1 MVQNPSHS
9 LRSILVNRRV
19 FLIMALLAAVLI
31 GAGIVLRQH
40 SEGVPV
46 GSATQRSPTDPS
58 AASRPGRGET
68 SLRSESQPE
77 GQVVDVQVVKP
88 TRRDVI
94 YSIALP
100 ANVSPLYQTTL
111 YAKVSGYL
119 KWIGPDKGDHVKK
132 GQVLAVI
139 DAPEVEEQYRQ
150 AVADY
155 KIKKITYERLTNVW
169 KETPDVIAKQ
179 DVDMAEAAFQGAR
192 HLMEQRVVLR
202 DYTKVRAPYD
212 GTITARFA
220 DPGALIQVATSS
232 SSGAI
237 PLFTIMNLET
247 VRVYA
252 NVPQEDTPWARTGIP
267 AVLTVKE
274 LPDRLFAGTV
284 TRTTHALDPS
294 TRSLLIEVDL
304 PNPDQTLQPGT
315 FGELILQLRHSPDA
329 LVIPAGSLIMQG
341 KSTLIFIADQRKA
354 MQRKILTG
362 LSDGR
367 WVEVVEGLTGTEDVV
382 VVGKSK
388 LVEGAFVQPSP
399 YNLPEGTPAIQ
410 RFSTRRPQR

>member
-1 MVQNPSHS
+1 MTDNLSHP
-9 LRSILVNRRV
+9 LRSLLVRPRV
-19 FLIMALLAAVLI
+19 LLMMALLAVTLI
-31 GAGIVLRQH
+31 GAGIVLLQH

-46 GSATQRSPTDPS
+46 ERATDTSASDLS
-58 AASRPGRGET
+58 AARHQASGDT
-68 SLRSESQPE
+68 SPASESQA
-77 GQVVDVQVVKP
+77 GAQVIDVQVVKP
-88 TRRDVI
+88 TRRDVA

-119 KWIGPDKGDHVKK
+119 KWIGPDKGDRVKK
-132 GQVLAVI
+132 DQILAVI

-155 KIKKITYERLTNVW
+155 TIKKITFERLTNVW

-192 HLMEQRVVLR
+192 HLMEQRVALR

-252 NVPQEDTPWARTGIP
+252 NVPQEDTPWAKTGVP
-267 AVLTVKE
+267 AVLTVQE
-274 LPDRLFAGTV
+274 FPGRLFAGTV

-304 PNPDQTLQPGT
+304 PNTDQALQPGT
-315 FGELILQLRHSPDA
+315 FGELTLQLRNSPDA
-329 LVIPAGSLIMQG
+329 LVVPAGSLITQG
-341 KSTLIFIADQRKA
+341 KSTLVFIVEQGKA
-354 MQRKILTG
+354 MQRKIKTG

-367 WVEVVEGLTGTEDVV
+367 WVEVVEGLTGAEDVV

-388 LVEGAFVQPSP
+388 LVEGATVQASA
-399 YNLPEGTPAIQ
+399 YNLPEGTPSVQ
-410 RFSTRRPQR
+410 KFNTRRPGK

>member
-1 MVQNPSHS
+1 
-9 LRSILVNRRV
+9 
-19 FLIMALLAAVLI
+19 
-31 GAGIVLRQH
+31 
-40 SEGVPV
+40 
-46 GSATQRSPTDPS
+46 
-58 AASRPGRGET
+58 
-68 SLRSESQPE
+68 
-77 GQVVDVQVVKP
+77 
-88 TRRDVI
+88 
-94 YSIALP
+94 
-100 ANVSPLYQTTL
+100 
-111 YAKVSGYL
+111 
-119 KWIGPDKGDHVKK
+119 
-132 GQVLAVI
+132 VI
-139 DAPEVEEQYRQ
+139 DAPEVEEQYQQ

-155 KIKKITYERLTNVW
+155 TIKKITHDRLANVW

-179 DVDMAEAAFQGAR
+179 DVDMAQAAFQGAR
-192 HLMEQRVVLR
+192 HLMEQRVALR

-252 NVPQEDTPWARTGIP
+252 NVPQEDTPWAKTGIP

-274 LPDRLFAGTV
+274 LPGRLFTGTV

-304 PNPDQTLQPGT
+304 PNPDQALQPGT
-315 FGELILQLRHSPDA
+315 FGELTLQLRNSPDA
-329 LVIPAGSLIMQG
+329 LVVPAGALMTQD
-341 KSTLIFIADQRKA
+341 KSTLVFIVDQGQA
-354 MQRKILTG
+354 VQRKIKTG

-367 WVEVVEGLTGTEDVV
+367 WIEVVEGLNGMEDVV

-388 LVEGAFVQPSP
+388 LVEGASVRPAP
-399 YNLPEGTPAIQ
+399 YNLPEGKPSVQ
-410 RFSTRRPQR
+410 KFSSRRPEK

>member
-1 MVQNPSHS
+1 MTENPTHS
-9 LRSILVNRRV
+9 PRSMLVNRRV
-19 FLIMALLAAVLI
+19 LVSMALLAVTLI
-31 GAGIVLRQH
+31 GGGLFLLQH

-46 GSATQRSPTDPS
+46 TPQTDPTAARSPTSGDTS
-58 AASRPGRGET
+58 AASTSRPGD
-68 SLRSESQPE
+68 
-77 GQVVDVQVVKP
+77 QVIDVQVVKP
-88 TRRDVI
+88 TRRDVA

-119 KWIGPDKGDHVKK
+119 KSIGPDKGDRVKK
-132 GQVLAVI
+132 HDVLAVI
-139 DAPEVEEQYRQ
+139 DAPEVEEQYQQ

-155 KIKKITYERLTNVW
+155 QIKKITYDRLSNVW

-179 DVDMAEAAFQGAR
+179 DVDMAQAALEGAR
-192 HLMEQRVVLR
+192 HLMEQRVALR

-252 NVPQEDTPWARTGIP
+252 NVPQEDTPWAKTGIP

-274 LPDRLFAGTV
+274 LPDRLFTGTV
-284 TRTTHALDPS
+284 TRTTRALDPS

-304 PNPDQTLQPGT
+304 PNPDQALQPGT
-315 FGELILQLRHSPDA
+315 FGELTLQLRTSPDA
-329 LVIPAGSLIMQG
+329 LVVPAGALMSHNT
-341 KSTLIFIADQRKA
+341 STLVFIVDEGKA
-354 MQRKILTG
+354 VQRKIKTG

-367 WVEVVEGLTGTEDVV
+367 WVEVVEGLNGMEDVV

-388 LVEGAFVQPSP
+388 LVEGASVRPSP
-399 YNLPEGTPAIQ
+399 YNLPEGKSSVQ
-410 RFSTRRPQR
+410 KFSSRRPQT

>member
-1 MVQNPSHS
+1 MTDYPSHS
-9 LRSILVNRRV
+9 LRSLLVKRRV
-19 FLIMALLAAVLI
+19 LLMMALLAVTLI
-31 GAGIVLRQH
+31 GAGIVLLQH
-40 SEGVPV
+40 GEGVPV
-46 GSATQRSPTDPS
+46 KRATDTSSSDPS
-58 AASRPGRGET
+58 AARHQASDDT
-68 SLRSESQPE
+68 SPASESQA
-77 GQVVDVQVVKP
+77 GAQVIDVQVVKP
-88 TRRDVI
+88 TRRDVA

-119 KWIGPDKGDHVKK
+119 KWIGPDKGDRVKK
-132 GQVLAVI
+132 DQILAVI

-155 KIKKITYERLTNVW
+155 TIKKITFERLTNVW

-192 HLMEQRVVLR
+192 HLMEQRVALR

-252 NVPQEDTPWARTGIP
+252 NVPQEDTPWAKTGIP

-274 LPDRLFAGTV
+274 LPGRLFAGTV

-304 PNPDQTLQPGT
+304 PNPDHSLQPGT
-315 FGELILQLRHSPDA
+315 FGELILQLRSSPDA
-329 LVIPAGSLIMQG
+329 LVVPSGSLITQG
-341 KSTLIFIADQRKA
+341 KNTMVFIADQGQAR
-354 MQRKILTG
+354 QQKIRTG

-367 WVEVVEGLTGTEDVV
+367 WVEVVEGLTGAEDVV

-388 LVEGAFVQPSP
+388 LVEGASVQSSA
-399 YNLPEGTPAIQ
+399 YNLPEGTPSVQ
-410 RFSTRRPQR
+410 KFNTRRPDK

>member
-1 MVQNPSHS
+1 MTDNLSHP
-9 LRSILVNRRV
+9 LRSLLVRPRV
-19 FLIMALLAAVLI
+19 LLMMALLAVTLI
-31 GAGIVLRQH
+31 GAGIVLLQH

-46 GSATQRSPTDPS
+46 ERATDTSASDLS
-58 AASRPGRGET
+58 AARHQASGDT
-68 SLRSESQPE
+68 SPASESQA
-77 GQVVDVQVVKP
+77 GAQVIDVQVVKP
-88 TRRDVI
+88 TRRDVA

-119 KWIGPDKGDHVKK
+119 KWIGPDKGDRVKK
-132 GQVLAVI
+132 DQILAVI

-155 KIKKITYERLTNVW
+155 TIKKITFERLTNVW

-192 HLMEQRVVLR
+192 HLMDQRVALR

-252 NVPQEDTPWARTGIP
+252 NVPQEDTPWAKTGVP
-267 AVLTVKE
+267 AVLTVQE
-274 LPDRLFAGTV
+274 FPGRLFAGTV

-304 PNPDQTLQPGT
+304 PNTDQALQPGT
-315 FGELILQLRHSPDA
+315 FGELTLQLRNSPNA
-329 LVIPAGSLIMQG
+329 LVVPAGSLITQG
-341 KSTLIFIADQRKA
+341 KSTLVFIVEQGKA
-354 MQRKILTG
+354 MQRKIKTG

-367 WVEVVEGLTGTEDVV
+367 WVEVVEGLTGAEDVV

-388 LVEGAFVQPSP
+388 LVEGATVQASA
-399 YNLPEGTPAIQ
+399 YNLPEGTPSVQ
-410 RFSTRRPQR
+410 KFNTRRPGK

>member
-1 MVQNPSHS
+1 MTDNLSHP
-9 LRSILVNRRV
+9 LRSLLVRPRV
-19 FLIMALLAAVLI
+19 LLMMALLAVTLI
-31 GAGIVLRQH
+31 GAGIVLLQH
-40 SEGVPV
+40 SQGVPV
-46 GSATQRSPTDPS
+46 ERATDTSASDLS
-58 AASRPGRGET
+58 AARHQASGDT
-68 SLRSESQPE
+68 SPASESQA
-77 GQVVDVQVVKP
+77 GAQVIDVQVVKP
-88 TRRDVI
+88 TRRDVA

-119 KWIGPDKGDHVKK
+119 KWIGPDKGDRVKK
-132 GQVLAVI
+132 DQILAVI

-155 KIKKITYERLTNVW
+155 TIKKITFERLTNVW

-192 HLMEQRVVLR
+192 HLMEQRVALR

-252 NVPQEDTPWARTGIP
+252 NVPQEDTPWAKTGVP
-267 AVLTVKE
+267 AVLTVQE
-274 LPDRLFAGTV
+274 FPGRLFAGTV

-304 PNPDQTLQPGT
+304 PNTDQALQPGT
-315 FGELILQLRHSPDA
+315 FGELTLQLRNSPNA
-329 LVIPAGSLIMQG
+329 LVVPAGSLITQG
-341 KSTLIFIADQRKA
+341 KSTLVFIVEQGKA
-354 MQRKILTG
+354 MQRKIKTG

-367 WVEVVEGLTGTEDVV
+367 WVEVVEGLTGAEDVV

-388 LVEGAFVQPSP
+388 LVEGATVQASA
-399 YNLPEGTPAIQ
+399 YNLPEGTPSVQ
-410 RFSTRRPQR
+410 KFNTRRPGK

>member
-1 MVQNPSHS
+1 MTDNLSHP
-9 LRSILVNRRV
+9 LRSLLVRPRV
-19 FLIMALLAAVLI
+19 LLMMALLAVTLI
-31 GAGIVLRQH
+31 GAGIVLLQH

-46 GSATQRSPTDPS
+46 ERATDTSASDLS
-58 AASRPGRGET
+58 AARHQASGDT
-68 SLRSESQPE
+68 SPASESQA
-77 GQVVDVQVVKP
+77 GAQVIDVQVVKP
-88 TRRDVI
+88 TRRDVA

-119 KWIGPDKGDHVKK
+119 KWIGPDKGDRVKK
-132 GQVLAVI
+132 DQILAVI

-155 KIKKITYERLTNVW
+155 TIKKITFERLTNVW

-192 HLMEQRVVLR
+192 HLMEQRVALR

-252 NVPQEDTPWARTGIP
+252 NVPQEDTPWAKTGVP
-267 AVLTVKE
+267 AVLTVQE
-274 LPDRLFAGTV
+274 FPGRLFAGTV

-304 PNPDQTLQPGT
+304 PNTDQALQPGT
-315 FGELILQLRHSPDA
+315 FGELTLQLRNSPNA
-329 LVIPAGSLIMQG
+329 LVVPAGSLITQG
-341 KSTLIFIADQRKA
+341 KSTLVFIVEQGKA
-354 MQRKILTG
+354 MQRKIKTG

-367 WVEVVEGLTGTEDVV
+367 WVEVVEGLTGAEDVV

-388 LVEGAFVQPSP
+388 LVEGATVQASA
-399 YNLPEGTPAIQ
+399 YNLPEGTPSVQ
-410 RFSTRRPQR
+410 KFNTRRPGK

>member
-1 MVQNPSHS
+1 MTDDPSPS
-9 LRSILVNRRV
+9 PRNLLANRRRV
-19 FLIMALLAAVLI
+19 LLMALLVVTLI
-31 GAGIVLRQH
+31 GAGIVLFQH
-40 SEGVPV
+40 SQGVPV
-46 GSATQRSPTDPS
+46 GSETDRSPARSPAPADTTP
-58 AASRPGRGET
+58 A
-68 SLRSESQPE
+68 SESHP
-77 GQVVDVQVVKP
+77 GAQVIDVQVVQP
-88 TRRDVI
+88 TRRDVA

-132 GQVLAVI
+132 DQILAVI

-155 KIKKITYERLTNVW
+155 TIKKITFERLTNVW
-169 KETPDVIAKQ
+169 KQTPDVIAKQ
-179 DVDMAEAAFQGAR
+179 DVDMAEAAFQGAK
-192 HLMEQRVVLR
+192 HLMEQRVALR

-252 NVPQEDTPWARTGIP
+252 NVPQEDTPWAKTGIP

-274 LPDRLFAGTV
+274 LPDRLFTGTV
-284 TRTTHALDPS
+284 TRTTQALDPS

-304 PNPDQTLQPGT
+304 PNPDHAIQPGT
-315 FGELILQLRHSPDA
+315 FGELTLQLRHSPGA
-329 LVIPAGSLIMQG
+329 LVVPAGSLMTQG
-341 KSTLIFIADQRKA
+341 NNTLIFIADQGKA
-354 MQRKILTG
+354 VQRKIKTG
-362 LSDGR
+362 LNDGR
-367 WVEVVEGLTGTEDVV
+367 WVEVLEGLDGTEDVV

-388 LVEGAFVQPSP
+388 LVEGARVRPSP
-399 YNLPEGTPAIQ
+399 YNLPEGKPAVQ
-410 RFSTRRPQR
+410 KFSSRRPKA

>member
-1 MVQNPSHS
+1 MTDNPSHS
-9 LRSILVNRRV
+9 LRSMIVNRRG
-19 FLIMALLAAVLI
+19 FLMIALVAVTLI
-31 GAGIVLRQH
+31 GAGIVLLQH
-40 SEGVPV
+40 SGGVPV
-46 GSATQRSPTDPS
+46 RSETDPNATRPLAPGDTSHASGVQS
-58 AASRPGRGET
+58 AA
-68 SLRSESQPE
+68 
-77 GQVVDVQVVKP
+77 QVIDVQVVKP
-88 TRRDVI
+88 TRRDVA

-119 KWIGPDKGDHVKK
+119 KWIGPDKGDRVKK
-132 GQVLAVI
+132 DQILAVI

-155 KIKKITYERLTNVW
+155 TIKKITFQRLTNVW

-192 HLMEQRVVLR
+192 HLMEQRAALR

-252 NVPQEDTPWARTGIP
+252 NVPQEDTPWAKIGIP

-274 LPDRLFAGTV
+274 LPGRLFTGTV
-284 TRTTHALDPS
+284 TRTTRALDPS

-304 PNPDQTLQPGT
+304 PNSDRALQPGT
-315 FGELILQLRHSPDA
+315 FGELTLQLRNSPDA
-329 LVIPAGSLIMQG
+329 LVVPATALISQG
-341 KSTLIFIADQRKA
+341 KSTLVFIIDQEKA
-354 MQRKILTG
+354 VQRKIMTG

-367 WVEVVEGLTGTEDVV
+367 WVEIVEGLNGTENVV

-388 LVEGAFVQPSP
+388 LVEGATARPSP
-399 YNLPEGTPAIQ
+399 YNLPEGTPSVQ
-410 RFSTRRPQR
+410 KFNTRRPAK

>member
-1 MVQNPSHS
+1 MTDNPSHS
-9 LRSILVNRRV
+9 LRGVLMNRRV
-19 FLIMALLAAVLI
+19 LVSITLLAVTLI
-31 GAGIVLRQH
+31 GAGIVLLQH

-46 GSATQRSPTDPS
+46 GSEAEPNAAPPSSADPS
-58 AASRPGRGET
+58 PASELQSGAH
-68 SLRSESQPE
+68 
-77 GQVVDVQVVKP
+77 VIDVQVVKP
-88 TRRDVI
+88 TRRDVT
-94 YSIALP
+94 YSITLP

-119 KWIGPDKGDHVKK
+119 KSIGPDKGDRVKK
-132 GQVLAVI
+132 NDILAVI
-139 DAPEVEEQYRQ
+139 DAPEVEEQYQQ

-155 KIKKITYERLTNVW
+155 QIKKITYNRLSNVW

-179 DVDMAEAAFQGAR
+179 DVDMAQAALEGAR
-192 HLMEQRVVLR
+192 HLMEQRVALR

-252 NVPQEDTPWARTGIP
+252 NVPQEDTPWAKTGVP
-267 AVLTVKE
+267 AALTVKE
-274 LPDRLFAGTV
+274 LPGQIFTGTV
-284 TRTTHALDPS
+284 TRTTRALDPS

-304 PNPDQTLQPGT
+304 PNSDHALHPGT
-315 FGELILQLRHSPDA
+315 FGELTLQLRTSPDA
-329 LVIPAGSLIMQG
+329 LVVPAGALIAQG
-341 KSTLIFIADQRKA
+341 NSTVVFIVDQGRA
-354 MQRKILTG
+354 IQRMIKTG

-367 WVEVVEGLTGTEDVV
+367 WVEVLDGLNGMEDVV

-388 LVEGAFVQPSP
+388 LVEGASVRPSP
-399 YNLPEGTPAIQ
+399 YNLPEGEPSVQ
-410 RFSTRRPQR
+410 KFSSPRPQT

>member
-1 MVQNPSHS
+1 MTDNPSHS
-9 LRSILVNRRV
+9 LRSMIVNRRA
-19 FLIMALLAAVLI
+19 FLMIALVAVTLI
-31 GAGIVLRQH
+31 GAGIVLLQH
-40 SEGVPV
+40 SDDVPV
-46 GSATQRSPTDPS
+46 RSETDPNATRPLAPGDTSHASEVQSATQ
-58 AASRPGRGET
+58 
-68 SLRSESQPE
+68 
-77 GQVVDVQVVKP
+77 VIDVQVVKP
-88 TRRDVI
+88 TRRDVA

-119 KWIGPDKGDHVKK
+119 KWIGPDKGDRVKK
-132 GQVLAVI
+132 DQILAVI

-155 KIKKITYERLTNVW
+155 TIKKITFQRLTNVW

-192 HLMEQRVVLR
+192 HLMEQRAALR

-252 NVPQEDTPWARTGIP
+252 NVPQEDTPWAKIGIP

-274 LPDRLFAGTV
+274 LPGRLFTGTV
-284 TRTTHALDPS
+284 TRTTRALDPS

-304 PNPDQTLQPGT
+304 PNSDRALQPGT
-315 FGELILQLRHSPDA
+315 FGELTLQLRNSPDA
-329 LVIPAGSLIMQG
+329 LVVPATALISQG
-341 KSTLIFIADQRKA
+341 QSTLVFIIDQEKA
-354 MQRKILTG
+354 VQRKIMTG

-367 WVEVVEGLTGTEDVV
+367 WVEIVEGLNGTENVV

-388 LVEGAFVQPSP
+388 LVEGATARPSP
-399 YNLPEGTPAIQ
+399 YNLPEGTPSVQ
-410 RFSTRRPQR
+410 KFNTRRPAK

>member
-1 MVQNPSHS
+1 MTDNLSHP
-9 LRSILVNRRV
+9 LRSLLVRPRV
-19 FLIMALLAAVLI
+19 LLMMALLAVTLI
-31 GAGIVLRQH
+31 GAGIVLLQH

-46 GSATQRSPTDPS
+46 ERATDTSASDLS
-58 AASRPGRGET
+58 AARHQASGDT
-68 SLRSESQPE
+68 SPASELQA
-77 GQVVDVQVVKP
+77 GAQVIDVQVVKP
-88 TRRDVI
+88 TRRDVA

-119 KWIGPDKGDHVKK
+119 KWIGPDKGDRVKK
-132 GQVLAVI
+132 DQILAVI

-155 KIKKITYERLTNVW
+155 TIKKITFERLTNVW

-192 HLMEQRVVLR
+192 HLMEQRVALR

-252 NVPQEDTPWARTGIP
+252 NVPQEDTPWAKTGVP
-267 AVLTVKE
+267 AVLTVQE
-274 LPDRLFAGTV
+274 FPGRLFAGTV

-304 PNPDQTLQPGT
+304 PNTDQALQPGT
-315 FGELILQLRHSPDA
+315 FGELTLQLRNSPDA
-329 LVIPAGSLIMQG
+329 LVVPAGSLITQG
-341 KSTLIFIADQRKA
+341 KSTLVFIVEQGKA
-354 MQRKILTG
+354 MQRKIKTG

-367 WVEVVEGLTGTEDVV
+367 WVEVVEGLTGAEDVV

-388 LVEGAFVQPSP
+388 LVEGATVQASA
-399 YNLPEGTPAIQ
+399 YNLPEGTPSVQ
-410 RFSTRRPQR
+410 KFNTRRPGK

>member
-1 MVQNPSHS
+1 M
-9 LRSILVNRRV
+9 NRRV
-19 FLIMALLAAVLI
+19 FLMIALVAVTLV
-31 GAGIVLRQH
+31 GAGIVLLQH
-40 SEGVPV
+40 SGGVPV
-46 GSATQRSPTDPS
+46 RSETDPNATRDTSHASELQPATQ
-58 AASRPGRGET
+58 
-68 SLRSESQPE
+68 
-77 GQVVDVQVVKP
+77 VIDVQVVKP
-88 TRRDVI
+88 TRRDVA

-119 KWIGPDKGDHVKK
+119 KWIGPDKGDRVKK
-132 GQVLAVI
+132 DQILAVI
-139 DAPEVEEQYRQ
+139 DAPEIEEQYRQ

-155 KIKKITYERLTNVW
+155 TIKKITFERLTNVW

-192 HLMEQRVVLR
+192 HLMEQRVALR

-252 NVPQEDTPWARTGIP
+252 NVPQEDTPWATIGIP

-274 LPDRLFAGTV
+274 LPGRLFTGTV
-284 TRTTHALDPS
+284 TRTTRALDPS

-304 PNPDQTLQPGT
+304 PNPDQALQPGT
-315 FGELILQLRHSPDA
+315 FGELTLQLRNSPDA
-329 LVIPAGSLIMQG
+329 LVVPAGALISQG
-341 KSTLIFIADQRKA
+341 KSTLVFIIDQEKA
-354 MQRKILTG
+354 VQRKIMTG

-367 WVEVVEGLTGTEDVV
+367 WVEIVEGLNGTEDVV

-388 LVEGAFVQPSP
+388 LVEGAHVRPSP
-399 YNLPEGTPAIQ
+399 YNLPEGTPSVQ
-410 RFSTRRPQR
+410 KFNTRRPAK

>member
-1 MVQNPSHS
+1 MTDNPSHS
-9 LRSILVNRRV
+9 LRSVLMNRRV
-19 FLIMALLAAVLI
+19 LVSITLLAVTLI
-31 GAGIVLRQH
+31 GAGIVLLQH

-46 GSATQRSPTDPS
+46 GSQAK
-58 AASRPGRGET
+58 
-68 SLRSESQPE
+68 PE
-77 GQVVDVQVVKP
+77 GAPPSSTDTSPGSEFQSGAHVIDVQVVKP
-88 TRRDVI
+88 TRRDVT
-94 YSIALP
+94 YSITLP

-119 KWIGPDKGDHVKK
+119 KSIGPDKGDRVKK
-132 GQVLAVI
+132 NDILAVI
-139 DAPEVEEQYRQ
+139 DAPEVEEQYQQ

-155 KIKKITYERLTNVW
+155 QIKKITYDRLSNVW

-179 DVDMAEAAFQGAR
+179 DVDMAQAALKGAR
-192 HLMEQRVVLR
+192 HLMEQRIALR

-232 SSGAI
+232 ASGAI

-252 NVPQEDTPWARTGIP
+252 NVPQEDTPWAKTGVP
-267 AVLTVKE
+267 AALTVKE
-274 LPDRLFAGTV
+274 LPGQVFTGTV
-284 TRTTHALDPS
+284 TRTTRALDPS

-304 PNPDQTLQPGT
+304 PNPDHALKPGT
-315 FGELILQLRHSPDA
+315 FGELTLHLRTSPDA
-329 LVIPAGSLIMQG
+329 LVVPAGSLITQGNSTLVFIVDQG
-341 KSTLIFIADQRKA
+341 KAVQRN
-354 MQRKILTG
+354 ITTG

-367 WVEVVEGLTGTEDVV
+367 SVEVLEGLNGMEDVV

-388 LVEGAFVQPSP
+388 LVEGASVRPSP
-399 YNLPEGTPAIQ
+399 YNLPEGTPSVQ
-410 RFSTRRPQR
+410 KFSTHRPQT